1 MRQLIRRIALKREVI
16 TGAILFLC
24 FLILNCNGAYAKENA
39 LTGLKIQ
46 PLPNNRLRIDFQ
58 FADAVQQD
66 PASFMTEKPP
76 RLVLDFI
83 NTTNQLDPS
92 LRHKIMK
99 LGSVKNYQ
107 VVSVGNRVRIM
118 FNLSAAV
125 TYSGSKSGHCYT
137 LLINGTGN
145 ELIPRPREMFVTHQ
159 KVNARYK
166 INNIDF
172 RGTDKQGG
180 RLTIDLSDPGVPVD
194 VTQKGEKVVARFMS
208 TQLPQH
214 LMKRFDVVDFHSPTQ
229 RFSARQQGKDVVIT
243 MTNKGD
249 YGQFSYQV
257 NKQFIIDVFPLTAE
271 EIQQA
276 KLKKRVFVGKR
287 ISLNFQNIQ
296 IRAVLQLLAD
306 FTGVNIVVSDKVN
319 GNITLRLNDVPWDQ
333 ALDII
338 LTTQG
343 LDKREAGNVVLI
355 DTSADFTLRENGLLK
370 EQEAAKK
377 LAPIRSDLLQIN
389 YAKATDIAT
398 MLKDKNNSL
407 LSDRGVLS
415 VDVRTNT
422 IWLQDTGSRIQE
434 IRELVEKLD
443 VPVRQVSIEARIV
456 NMTKDCELD
465 LGVRW
470 GVSKPRHLSGTLE
483 GANKLAG
490 PTAPAN
496 LPANVPIAERLNLDL
511 LAVPASGPP
520 ASVGIALAKLGSG
533 VLLDLELSALESEDR
548 AEIVASP
555 RLMTTNQ
562 VPAVIKSGE
571 DIPYQESTSSGATA
585 VAFKQAVLS
594 LKVTP
599 QITPDGKLLLD
610 LQINQDSDSG
620 RRVQNVPIILT
631 KSIETSVLVN
641 NGQTIVLG
649 GIYQQSKSNQVK
661 RIPFLGT
668 IPVLGNLF
676 RSVDVKSSND
686 ELLIFITPRII
697 ANSLSITA
705 VEGGRQRI
713 PRYAVRN
720 KDGNPVRRP
729 VNFVK

>member
-1 MRQLIRRIALKREVI
+1 MRKLK
-16 TGAILFLC
+16 LFLC
-24 FLILNCNGAYAKENA
+24 FLILTCNGAYAKENA
-39 LTGLKIQ
+39 LIDLKIQ
-46 PLPNNRLRIDFQ
+46 PLPNNRLRMDFQ
-58 FADAVQQD
+58 FADAVLQE
-66 PASFMTEKPP
+66 PASFKTVKPP

-83 NTTNQLDPS
+83 NSTNQLDAAS
-92 LRHKIMK
+92 QHKIMK

-125 TYSGSKSGHCYT
+125 TYSGSISGHCYT

-145 ELIPRPREMFVTHQ
+145 ELIPRSHDLFVTHQ
-159 KVNARYK
+159 KMKARYK
-166 INNIDF
+166 ISNIDF

-180 RLTIDLSDPGVPVD
+180 RLTIDLSDKGVPVD
-194 VTQKGEKVVARFMS
+194 VTQKGEQLVARLMS

-229 RFSARQQGKDVVIT
+229 LFSARQQGKDVVIT

-257 NKQFIIDVFPLTAE
+257 NKQFIIDIFPLSADD
-271 EIQQA
+271 IQQA

-296 IRAVLQLLAD
+296 IRSVLQLLAE

-319 GNITLRLNDVPWDQ
+319 GNITLRLNDVPSDQ

-338 LTTQG
+338 LSTQD
-343 LDKREAGNVVLI
+343 LDKREVGNVVLI
-355 DTSADFTLRENGLLK
+355 DKREEFRIREDNELK
-370 EQEAAKK
+370 VLESSRK
-377 LAPIRSDLLQIN
+377 LAPILSELLQIN
-389 YAKATDIAT
+389 YAKATEIAA
-398 MLKDKNNSL
+398 MLKDKNTSL
-407 LSDRGVLS
+407 LSTRGNVS
-415 VDVRTNT
+415 FDVRTNT
-422 IWLQDTGSRIQE
+422 IWLQDTGANIQI

-443 VPVRQVSIEARIV
+443 VPVKQVSIEARIV
-456 NMTKDCELD
+456 NMSKDCELD

-470 GVSKPRHLSGTLE
+470 GVSKPTHLSGTLK
-483 GANKLAG
+483 GANQLAG

-496 LPANVPIAERLNLDL
+496 LPSSVPLADRLNLDL
-511 LAVPASGPP
+511 AAIPTAGTP

-533 VLLDLELSALESEDR
+533 VLLDLELSALESEEK
-548 AEIVASP
+548 AEIIASP

-562 VPAVIKSGE
+562 VAAVIQSGE

-585 VAFKQAVLS
+585 VAFKKAVLS

-599 QITPDGKLLLD
+599 LITPDGKLLLD
-610 LQINQDSDSG
+610 LEINQDSDSG

-631 KSIETSVLVN
+631 KSIQTSVLVN

-649 GIYQQSKSNQVK
+649 GIYQQSKSNQIR

-676 RSVDVKSSND
+676 RNVDVKSSND

-697 ANSLSITA
+697 ANSLSITT
-705 VEGGRQRI
+705 VEGGRQQI
-713 PRYAVRN
+713 PKYAVRD
-720 KDGNPVRRP
+720 KFRSPVIRP
-729 VNFVK
+729 QVKRAVNFVK